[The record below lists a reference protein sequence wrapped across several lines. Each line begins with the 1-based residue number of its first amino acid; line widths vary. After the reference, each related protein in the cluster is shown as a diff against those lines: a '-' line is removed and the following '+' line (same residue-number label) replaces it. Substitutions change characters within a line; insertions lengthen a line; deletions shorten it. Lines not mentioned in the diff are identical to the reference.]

1 MNASV
6 GITWTIPR
14 NTFSRQEPTSCDIIT
29 VLNFGDHGESED
41 ALICLEYFDLCSC
54 FLTNLVQREVQ
65 REGGGHCLP
74 LE

>member
-14 NTFSRQEPTSCDIIT
+14 NTFSRQEPTSGDIIT
-29 VLNFGDHGESED
+29 VLNFGDHSESED

-54 FLTNLVQREVQ
+54 FLTNLVQRE
-65 REGGGHCLP
+65 GGGHCLP